1 MQSFMMPK
9 ALYFCIPFRDLVENP
24 AGFGNNNEIFTVMD
38 EVLAAAHQ
46 NKESVFLYKGGNLK
60 TILCFSF
67 VEIGHLH
74 SKFRPTYQKPYNWS
88 RSWTL
93 SLKGSNVKPLEN
105 EMMQENMTTAMDI
118 CKKIIKDHPT
128 P

>member
-9 ALYFCIPFRDLVENP
+9 GL
-24 AGFGNNNEIFTVMD
+24 EIIMRSLLLWTKFWLLPTRYSMKCP
-38 EVLAAAHQ
+38 VLK